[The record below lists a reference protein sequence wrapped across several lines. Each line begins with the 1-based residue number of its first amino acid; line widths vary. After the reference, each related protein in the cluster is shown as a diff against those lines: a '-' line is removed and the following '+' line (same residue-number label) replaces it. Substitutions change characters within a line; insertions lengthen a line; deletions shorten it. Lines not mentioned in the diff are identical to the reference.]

1 MYFPAAHS
9 SQNVDP
15 ASEAPVVQFW
25 HAACLGWSEYQF
37 AGHALQSSASVL
49 PEVLEYLPGAQSLH
63 PVSSFTPSAEEYV
76 ALGHSTHA
84 TLAFNLSSGGRPDLP
99 CLPAAHGVQPVA
111 VVWLLTYSPL
121 EHVRQAL
128 DPN

>member
-15 ASEAPVVQFW
+15 VSEAPVVQFR
-25 HAACLGWSEYQF
+25 HAACLGLSENQF

-63 PVSSFTPSAEEYV
+63 PVALDTPSAEEYV
-76 ALGHSTHA
+76 AVGHDSHAASSDTRRLGS
-84 TLAFNLSSGGRPDLP
+84 
-99 CLPAAHGVQPVA
+99 
-111 VVWLLTYSPL
+111 
-121 EHVRQAL
+121 
-128 DPN
+128 

>member
-15 ASEAPVVQFW
+15 ASEAPVVQFR
-25 HAACLGWSEYQF
+25 HAACLGLSENQF

-63 PVSSFTPSAEEYV
+63 PETLDTPVAEEKVPAEQFRHAAVMLRRRPV
-76 ALGHSTHA
+76 A
-84 TLAFNLSSGGRPDLP
+84 FRPYFPGG
-99 CLPAAHGVQPVA
+99 HGVQDAAPGGENVPSA
-111 VVWLLTYSPL
+111 RFGSLQCT
-121 EHVRQAL
+121 
-128 DPN
+128 